1 MSRFGRY
8 VREKVV
14 KVLVTAL
21 VAGSVAGNEGITVQA
36 AGADLNDP
44 FSFVLYTNEFVSSNL
59 DHIEGNAAIRE
70 LKVSMVSYGG
80 KSYLGDLSAPNQIL
94 KYTASGRT
102 DEKELIIPLTNSDG
116 TQNSVE
122 REVTGQGYNIIV
134 GENKLY
140 TGNLLKNCEVWDTDI
155 ASEISNVLAGNMV
168 QKSKDL
174 YAMANEDSDT
184 RLVLNVTSAELNS
197 GIEEYDKKITGAAF
211 YGKTV
216 VVNVSDSG
224 TVNITG
230 WMNAHGAKKQAL
242 EHQLWA
248 DRIIWNFGNAT
259 EVNVNSIFGYIL
271 APNATVYNGGT
282 VVGGIIADKY
292 KQGGEIHCPCEPDE
306 PEPTPTPTPVVT
318 EEPTPTPTVP
328 VVTEEPTPTPTV
340 PVVTEEPTPTPV
352 VTEEPTPTPVVT
364 EEPTPTPV
372 VTEEPTPTP
381 VVTEEPTPTPVV
393 TEEPTPTPVV
403 TEEPTPTPVVTEEP
417 TPTPVVTEEPTPTP
431 VVTEEPTPTPV
442 VTEEPTPTPVVSE
455 EPTPTPTVPVV
466 TEEPTPTPTVPVVT
480 EEPTPTPTVP
490 VVTEEPTPTPTVPV
504 VTEEPTPTPTVP
516 VVTEEPAPTATP
528 TATPDTPD
536 EPDTP
541 DDTPDDPGTPND
553 PGTPAGGIPDTP
565 QVLGA
570 RRRRMVTIEDEA
582 VPLADRAV
590 LGASRRPQTSDDS
603 DAWNLGFAFSLTS
616 LGAWLVLKRKEH

>member
-1 MSRFGRY
+1 MSRFSKY

-21 VAGSVAGNEGITVQA
+21 VVGSVAGNEGIAVQA
-36 AGADLNDP
+36 AGTDLNDP

-59 DHIEGNAAIRE
+59 DHIEGNAAIKE

-122 REVTGQGYNIIV
+122 REVTGQGYNIIA

-184 RLVLNVTSAELNS
+184 QLVLNVTSAELNTRM
-197 GIEEYDKKITGAAF
+197 EDYDKEITGAAF

-271 APNATVYNGGT
+271 APNATVYNG
-282 VVGGIIADKY
+282 ADYEKYIKTCIVEFDKLDIY
-292 KQGGEIHCPCEPDE
+292 KQELLIENATRIINNMNYTSQRAITKFARNQLNKRSPKAVIFTSKLLDG
-306 PEPTPTPTPVVT
+306 
-318 EEPTPTPTVP
+318 VP
-328 VVTEEPTPTPTV
+328 
-340 PVVTEEPTPTPV
+340 
-352 VTEEPTPTPVVT
+352 
-364 EEPTPTPV
+364 
-372 VTEEPTPTP
+372 
-381 VVTEEPTPTPVV
+381 
-393 TEEPTPTPVV
+393 
-403 TEEPTPTPVVTEEP
+403 
-417 TPTPVVTEEPTPTP
+417 
-431 VVTEEPTPTPV
+431 
-442 VTEEPTPTPVVSE
+442 
-455 EPTPTPTVPVV
+455 
-466 TEEPTPTPTVPVVT
+466 
-480 EEPTPTPTVP
+480 
-490 VVTEEPTPTPTVPV
+490 
-504 VTEEPTPTPTVP
+504 
-516 VVTEEPAPTATP
+516 
-528 TATPDTPD
+528 
-536 EPDTP
+536 
-541 DDTPDDPGTPND
+541 
-553 PGTPAGGIPDTP
+553 
-565 QVLGA
+565 
-570 RRRRMVTIEDEA
+570 
-582 VPLADRAV
+582 
-590 LGASRRPQTSDDS
+590 
-603 DAWNLGFAFSLTS
+603 
-616 LGAWLVLKRKEH
+616 

>member
-1 MSRFGRY
+1 MSRFSKY

-14 KVLVTAL
+14 KVLVAAL

-122 REVTGQGYNIIV
+122 REVTGQGYNIIA

-168 QKSKDL
+168 QKSNDL
-174 YAMANEDSDT
+174 YALADENNDT
-184 RLVLNVTSAELNS
+184 QLVLNVTSAELNTRM
-197 GIEEYDKKITGAAF
+197 EDYDKEITGAAF

-306 PEPTPTPTPVVT
+306 PEPTPTPVVTEEPTPTPVVTEEPTPTPTVPVVTEEPTPTPTVPVVT

-381 VVTEEPTPTPVV
+381 VITEEPTPTPVV

-417 TPTPVVTEEPTPTP
+417 TPTPVVT
-431 VVTEEPTPTPV
+431 
-442 VTEEPTPTPVVSE
+442 E

-516 VVTEEPAPTATP
+516 VVTEEPTP

>member
-1 MSRFGRY
+1 MSRFSKY

-14 KVLVTAL
+14 KVLVAAL

-102 DEKELIIPLTNSDG
+102 DEKELVIPLTNSDG

-122 REVTGQGYNIIV
+122 REVTGQGYNIIA

-168 QKSKDL
+168 QKSNDL
-174 YAMANEDSDT
+174 YALADENNDT
-184 RLVLNVTSAELNS
+184 QLVLNVTSAELNTRM
-197 GIEEYDKKITGAAF
+197 EDYDKEITGAAF

-271 APNATVYNGGT
+271 APTATVYNGGT

-306 PEPTPTPTPVVT
+306 PESTPT
-318 EEPTPTPTVP
+318 P

-393 TEEPTPTPVV
+393 TEEPTPT
-403 TEEPTPTPVVTEEP
+403 
-417 TPTPVVTEEPTPTP
+417 
-431 VVTEEPTPTPV
+431 
-442 VTEEPTPTPVVSE
+442 
-455 EPTPTPTVPVV
+455 
-466 TEEPTPTPTVPVVT
+466 
-480 EEPTPTPTVP
+480 
-490 VVTEEPTPTPTVPV
+490 PV

>member
-340 PVVTEEPTPTPV
+340 PVVTEEPTPTP
-352 VTEEPTPTPVVT
+352 
-364 EEPTPTPV
+364 
-372 VTEEPTPTP
+372 
-381 VVTEEPTPTPVV
+381 
-393 TEEPTPTPVV
+393 
-403 TEEPTPTPVVTEEP
+403 
-417 TPTPVVTEEPTPTP
+417 
-431 VVTEEPTPTPV
+431 
-442 VTEEPTPTPVVSE
+442 
-455 EPTPTPTVPVV
+455 
-466 TEEPTPTPTVPVVT
+466 
-480 EEPTPTPTVP
+480 
-490 VVTEEPTPTPTVPV
+490 TVPV

>member
-1 MSRFGRY
+1 MSRFSKY

-21 VAGSVAGNEGITVQA
+21 VVGSVAGNEGIAVQA

-122 REVTGQGYNIIV
+122 REVTGQGYNIIA

-168 QKSKDL
+168 QKSNDL
-174 YAMANEDSDT
+174 YALADENNDT
-184 RLVLNVTSAELNS
+184 QLVLNVTSAELNTRM
-197 GIEEYDKKITGAAF
+197 EDYDKEITGAAF

-306 PEPTPTPTPVVT
+306 PEPTPTPT
-318 EEPTPTPTVP
+318 
-328 VVTEEPTPTPTV
+328 V

-352 VTEEPTPTPVVT
+352 VTEEPT
-364 EEPTPTPV
+364 
-372 VTEEPTPTP
+372 
-381 VVTEEPTPTPVV
+381 
-393 TEEPTPTPVV
+393 
-403 TEEPTPTPVVTEEP
+403 
-417 TPTPVVTEEPTPTP
+417 
-431 VVTEEPTPTPV
+431 
-442 VTEEPTPTPVVSE
+442 
-455 EPTPTPTVPVV
+455 
-466 TEEPTPTPTVPVVT
+466 
-480 EEPTPTPTVP
+480 
-490 VVTEEPTPTPTVPV
+490 
-504 VTEEPTPTPTVP
+504 
-516 VVTEEPAPTATP
+516 PTATP

-553 PGTPAGGIPDTP
+553 PGPPAAPGTPAGGIPDTP

-570 RRRRMVTIEDEA
+570 RRRRMVTIEDET

>member
-1 MSRFGRY
+1 MSRFSKY

-21 VAGSVAGNEGITVQA
+21 VVGSVAGNEGIAVQA
-36 AGADLNDP
+36 AGTDLNDP

-59 DHIEGNAAIRE
+59 DHIEGNAAIKE

-122 REVTGQGYNIIV
+122 REVTGQGYNIIA

-184 RLVLNVTSAELNS
+184 QLVLNVTSAELNTRM
-197 GIEEYDKKITGAAF
+197 EDYDKEITGAAF

-306 PEPTPTPTPVVT
+306 PEPTPTPT
-318 EEPTPTPTVP
+318 VP

-364 EEPTPTPV
+364 EEPT
-372 VTEEPTPTP
+372 
-381 VVTEEPTPTPVV
+381 
-393 TEEPTPTPVV
+393 
-403 TEEPTPTPVVTEEP
+403 
-417 TPTPVVTEEPTPTP
+417 
-431 VVTEEPTPTPV
+431 
-442 VTEEPTPTPVVSE
+442 
-455 EPTPTPTVPVV
+455 
-466 TEEPTPTPTVPVVT
+466 
-480 EEPTPTPTVP
+480 
-490 VVTEEPTPTPTVPV
+490 
-504 VTEEPTPTPTVP
+504 
-516 VVTEEPAPTATP
+516 PTATP

>member
-1 MSRFGRY
+1 MSRFSKY

-14 KVLVTAL
+14 KVLVAAL

-122 REVTGQGYNIIV
+122 REVTGQGYNIIA

-168 QKSKDL
+168 QKSNDL
-174 YAMANEDSDT
+174 YALADENNDT
-184 RLVLNVTSAELNS
+184 QLVLNVTSAELNTRM
-197 GIEEYDKKITGAAF
+197 EDYDKEITGAAF

-306 PEPTPTPTPVVT
+306 PEPTPTPVVT
-318 EEPTPTPTVP
+318 EEPTPT
-328 VVTEEPTPTPTV
+328 
-340 PVVTEEPTPTPV
+340 
-352 VTEEPTPTPVVT
+352 
-364 EEPTPTPV
+364 
-372 VTEEPTPTP
+372 
-381 VVTEEPTPTPVV
+381 
-393 TEEPTPTPVV
+393 
-403 TEEPTPTPVVTEEP
+403 
-417 TPTPVVTEEPTPTP
+417 
-431 VVTEEPTPTPV
+431 
-442 VTEEPTPTPVVSE
+442 
-455 EPTPTPTVPVV
+455 
-466 TEEPTPTPTVPVVT
+466 
-480 EEPTPTPTVP
+480 
-490 VVTEEPTPTPTVPV
+490 PV

>member
-21 VAGSVAGNEGITVQA
+21 VVGSVAGNEGITVQA

-122 REVTGQGYNIIV
+122 REVTGQGYNIIA

-168 QKSKDL
+168 QKSNDL
-174 YAMANEDSDT
+174 YALADENNDT
-184 RLVLNVTSAELNS
+184 QLVLNVTSAELNTRM
-197 GIEEYDKKITGAAF
+197 EDYDKEITGAAF

-271 APNATVYNGGT
+271 APKATVYNGGT

-306 PEPTPTPTPVVT
+306 P
-318 EEPTPTPTVP
+318 
-328 VVTEEPTPTPTV
+328 
-340 PVVTEEPTPTPV
+340 EPTPTPV

-431 VVTEEPTPTPV
+431 
-442 VTEEPTPTPVVSE
+442 
-455 EPTPTPTVPVV
+455 TVPVV

-516 VVTEEPAPTATP
+516 VVTEEPTP

>member
-1 MSRFGRY
+1 MSRFSKY

-21 VAGSVAGNEGITVQA
+21 VVGSVAGNEGIAVQA
-36 AGADLNDP
+36 AGTDLNDP

-59 DHIEGNAAIRE
+59 DHIEGNAAIKE

-122 REVTGQGYNIIV
+122 REVTGQGYNIIA

-184 RLVLNVTSAELNS
+184 QLVLNVTSAELNTRM
-197 GIEEYDKKITGAAF
+197 EDYDKEITGAAF

-306 PEPTPTPTPVVT
+306 PEPTPTPTVPVVTEEPTPTPTVPVVTEEPTPTPTVPVVT

-381 VVTEEPTPTPVV
+381 VVTEEPTPT
-393 TEEPTPTPVV
+393 
-403 TEEPTPTPVVTEEP
+403 
-417 TPTPVVTEEPTPTP
+417 
-431 VVTEEPTPTPV
+431 
-442 VTEEPTPTPVVSE
+442 
-455 EPTPTPTVPVV
+455 
-466 TEEPTPTPTVPVVT
+466 
-480 EEPTPTPTVP
+480 
-490 VVTEEPTPTPTVPV
+490 PV

>member
-1 MSRFGRY
+1 MSRFSKY

-21 VAGSVAGNEGITVQA
+21 VVGSVAGNEGIAVQA
-36 AGADLNDP
+36 AGTDLNDP

-59 DHIEGNAAIRE
+59 DHIEGNAAIKE

-122 REVTGQGYNIIV
+122 REVTGQGYNIIA

-184 RLVLNVTSAELNS
+184 QLVLNVTSAELNTRM
-197 GIEEYDKKITGAAF
+197 EDYDKEITGAAF

-306 PEPTPTPTPVVT
+306 PEPTPTPT
-318 EEPTPTPTVP
+318 
-328 VVTEEPTPTPTV
+328 
-340 PVVTEEPTPTPV
+340 
-352 VTEEPTPTPVVT
+352 
-364 EEPTPTPV
+364 
-372 VTEEPTPTP
+372 
-381 VVTEEPTPTPVV
+381 
-393 TEEPTPTPVV
+393 
-403 TEEPTPTPVVTEEP
+403 
-417 TPTPVVTEEPTPTP
+417 
-431 VVTEEPTPTPV
+431 
-442 VTEEPTPTPVVSE
+442 
-455 EPTPTPTVPVV
+455 VPVV

-516 VVTEEPAPTATP
+516 VVTEEPTPTPVVTEEPTPTPVVTEEPTPTATP

>member
-1 MSRFGRY
+1 MSRFSKY

-21 VAGSVAGNEGITVQA
+21 VVGSVAGNEGIAVQA
-36 AGADLNDP
+36 AGTDLNDP

-122 REVTGQGYNIIV
+122 REVTGQGYNIIA

-184 RLVLNVTSAELNS
+184 QLVLNVTSAELNTRM
-197 GIEEYDKKITGAAF
+197 EDYDKEITGAAF

-306 PEPTPTPTPVVT
+306 PEPTPTPT
-318 EEPTPTPTVP
+318 VP

-340 PVVTEEPTPTPV
+340 PVVTEEPT
-352 VTEEPTPTPVVT
+352 
-364 EEPTPTPV
+364 
-372 VTEEPTPTP
+372 
-381 VVTEEPTPTPVV
+381 
-393 TEEPTPTPVV
+393 
-403 TEEPTPTPVVTEEP
+403 
-417 TPTPVVTEEPTPTP
+417 
-431 VVTEEPTPTPV
+431 
-442 VTEEPTPTPVVSE
+442 
-455 EPTPTPTVPVV
+455 
-466 TEEPTPTPTVPVVT
+466 
-480 EEPTPTPTVP
+480 
-490 VVTEEPTPTPTVPV
+490 
-504 VTEEPTPTPTVP
+504 
-516 VVTEEPAPTATP
+516 PTATP

>member
-21 VAGSVAGNEGITVQA
+21 VIGSVAGNEGITVQA
-36 AGADLNDP
+36 AGEDLKDP

-70 LKVSMVSYGG
+70 LKISMVSYGG
-80 KSYLGDLSAPNQIL
+80 RSYLGDLSAPNQIL

-122 REVTGQGYNIIV
+122 REGTGQGYNIIA

-140 TGNLLKNCEVWDTDI
+140 TGNLLKNCAVWDTDI

-168 QKSKDL
+168 RKSNDL
-174 YAMANEDSDT
+174 YALANEDSDT

-197 GIEEYDKKITGAAF
+197 GMEEYDKVITGAAF

-306 PEPTPTPTPVVT
+306 PEPTPTPTATPTAPVET
-318 EEPTPTPTVP
+318 EEPTPTPTVTPTAP
-328 VVTEEPTPTPTV
+328 VETEEPTPTPTV
-340 PVVTEEPTPTPV
+340 
-352 VTEEPTPTPVVT
+352 
-364 EEPTPTPV
+364 
-372 VTEEPTPTP
+372 
-381 VVTEEPTPTPVV
+381 
-393 TEEPTPTPVV
+393 
-403 TEEPTPTPVVTEEP
+403 
-417 TPTPVVTEEPTPTP
+417 
-431 VVTEEPTPTPV
+431 
-442 VTEEPTPTPVVSE
+442 
-455 EPTPTPTVPVV
+455 TPTVPVK
-466 TEEPTPTPTVPVVT
+466 
-480 EEPTPTPTVP
+480 
-490 VVTEEPTPTPTVPV
+490 
-504 VTEEPTPTPTVP
+504 
-516 VVTEEPAPTATP
+516 
-528 TATPDTPD
+528 
-536 EPDTP
+536 
-541 DDTPDDPGTPND
+541 
-553 PGTPAGGIPDTP
+553 
-565 QVLGA
+565 LKSL
-570 RRRRMVTIEDEA
+570 RRHRR
-582 VPLADRAV
+582 
-590 LGASRRPQTSDDS
+590 
-603 DAWNLGFAFSLTS
+603 
-616 LGAWLVLKRKEH
+616 

>member
-1 MSRFGRY
+1 MSRFSKY

-14 KVLVTAL
+14 KVLVAAL

-122 REVTGQGYNIIV
+122 REVTGQGYNIIA

-168 QKSKDL
+168 QKSNDL
-174 YAMANEDSDT
+174 YALADENNDT
-184 RLVLNVTSAELNS
+184 QLVLNVTSAELNTRM
-197 GIEEYDKKITGAAF
+197 EDYDKEITGAAF

-306 PEPTPTPTPVVT
+306 PEPTPTPVVT
-318 EEPTPTPTVP
+318 EEPTPT
-328 VVTEEPTPTPTV
+328 
-340 PVVTEEPTPTPV
+340 
-352 VTEEPTPTPVVT
+352 
-364 EEPTPTPV
+364 
-372 VTEEPTPTP
+372 
-381 VVTEEPTPTPVV
+381 
-393 TEEPTPTPVV
+393 
-403 TEEPTPTPVVTEEP
+403 
-417 TPTPVVTEEPTPTP
+417 
-431 VVTEEPTPTPV
+431 
-442 VTEEPTPTPVVSE
+442 
-455 EPTPTPTVPVV
+455 PVV

-504 VTEEPTPTPTVP
+504 VTEEP
-516 VVTEEPAPTATP
+516 TP

>member
-1 MSRFGRY
+1 MSRFSKY

-21 VAGSVAGNEGITVQA
+21 VVGSVAGNEGIAVQA
-36 AGADLNDP
+36 AGTDLNDP

-59 DHIEGNAAIRE
+59 DHIEGNAAIKE

-122 REVTGQGYNIIV
+122 REVTGQGYNIIA

-184 RLVLNVTSAELNS
+184 QLVLNVTSAELNTRM
-197 GIEEYDKKITGAAF
+197 EDYDKEITGAAF

-306 PEPTPTPTPVVT
+306 PEPTPTPT
-318 EEPTPTPTVP
+318 
-328 VVTEEPTPTPTV
+328 V

-381 VVTEEPTPTPVV
+381 
-393 TEEPTPTPVV
+393 
-403 TEEPTPTPVVTEEP
+403 
-417 TPTPVVTEEPTPTP
+417 
-431 VVTEEPTPTPV
+431 
-442 VTEEPTPTPVVSE
+442 
-455 EPTPTPTVPVV
+455 TVPVV
-466 TEEPTPTPTVPVVT
+466 TEEPT
-480 EEPTPTPTVP
+480 
-490 VVTEEPTPTPTVPV
+490 
-504 VTEEPTPTPTVP
+504 
-516 VVTEEPAPTATP
+516 PTATP

-553 PGTPAGGIPDTP
+553 PGTPADPGPPAGGIPDTP

-570 RRRRMVTIEDEA
+570 RRRRMVTIEDET

>member
-1 MSRFGRY
+1 MSRFSKY

-14 KVLVTAL
+14 KVLVAAL

-122 REVTGQGYNIIV
+122 REVTGQGYNIIA

-168 QKSKDL
+168 QKSNDL
-174 YAMANEDSDT
+174 YALADENNDT
-184 RLVLNVTSAELNS
+184 QLVLNVTSAELNTRM
-197 GIEEYDKKITGAAF
+197 EDYDKEITGAAF

-306 PEPTPTPTPVVT
+306 PESTPT
-318 EEPTPTPTVP
+318 P

-442 VTEEPTPTPVVSE
+442 VTEEPTPTPVVTE
-455 EPTPTPTVPVV
+455 EPTPTPVV

-480 EEPTPTPTVP
+480 EEPTPTPT
-490 VVTEEPTPTPTVPV
+490 
-504 VTEEPTPTPTVP
+504 
-516 VVTEEPAPTATP
+516 
-528 TATPDTPD
+528 ATPDTPD

-541 DDTPDDPGTPND
+541 DDTPDDPGTPAD
-553 PGTPAGGIPDTP
+553 PGTLAGGIPDTP

-570 RRRRMVTIEDEA
+570 RRRRMVTIEDET

>member
-1 MSRFGRY
+1 MSRFSKY

-14 KVLVTAL
+14 KVLVAAL

-122 REVTGQGYNIIV
+122 REVTGQGYNIIA

-168 QKSKDL
+168 QKSNDL
-174 YAMANEDSDT
+174 YALADENNDT
-184 RLVLNVTSAELNS
+184 QLVLNVTSAELNTRM
-197 GIEEYDKKITGAAF
+197 EDYDKEITGAAF

-306 PEPTPTPTPVVT
+306 PEPTPTPVVTEEPTPTPVVTEEPTPTPTVPVVT

-364 EEPTPTPV
+364 
-372 VTEEPTPTP
+372 
-381 VVTEEPTPTPVV
+381 
-393 TEEPTPTPVV
+393 
-403 TEEPTPTPVVTEEP
+403 
-417 TPTPVVTEEPTPTP
+417 
-431 VVTEEPTPTPV
+431 
-442 VTEEPTPTPVVSE
+442 E

-516 VVTEEPAPTATP
+516 VVTEEPTP

-570 RRRRMVTIEDEA
+570 RRRRMVTIEDET

>member
-1 MSRFGRY
+1 MSRFSKY

-14 KVLVTAL
+14 KVLVAAL

-122 REVTGQGYNIIV
+122 REVTGQGYNIIA

-168 QKSKDL
+168 QKSNDL
-174 YAMANEDSDT
+174 YALADENNDT
-184 RLVLNVTSAELNS
+184 QLVLNVTSAELNTRM
-197 GIEEYDKKITGAAF
+197 EDYDKEITGAAF

-306 PEPTPTPTPVVT
+306 PEPTPTPVVTEEPTPTPVVTEEPTPTPTVPVVT

-381 VVTEEPTPTPVV
+381 VVTEEPTPTP
-393 TEEPTPTPVV
+393 
-403 TEEPTPTPVVTEEP
+403 
-417 TPTPVVTEEPTPTP
+417 
-431 VVTEEPTPTPV
+431 
-442 VTEEPTPTPVVSE
+442 
-455 EPTPTPTVPVV
+455 TVPVV

-516 VVTEEPAPTATP
+516 VVTEEPTP

-570 RRRRMVTIEDEA
+570 RRRRMVTIEDET

>member
-1 MSRFGRY
+1 MSRFSRY

-21 VAGSVAGNEGITVQA
+21 VVGSVAGNEGIAVQA

-122 REVTGQGYNIIV
+122 REVTGQGYNIIA

-168 QKSKDL
+168 QKSNDL
-174 YAMANEDSDT
+174 YALADENNDT
-184 RLVLNVTSAELNS
+184 QLVLNVTSAELNTRM
-197 GIEEYDKKITGAAF
+197 EDYDKEITGAAF

-306 PEPTPTPTPVVT
+306 PEPTPTPTVPVVT
-318 EEPTPTPTVP
+318 EEPTPTPVVTEEPTPTP

-381 VVTEEPTPTPVV
+381 VVTEEPTPTP
-393 TEEPTPTPVV
+393 
-403 TEEPTPTPVVTEEP
+403 
-417 TPTPVVTEEPTPTP
+417 
-431 VVTEEPTPTPV
+431 
-442 VTEEPTPTPVVSE
+442 
-455 EPTPTPTVPVV
+455 TVPVV

-490 VVTEEPTPTPTVPV
+490 VVTEEPTPTPV
-504 VTEEPTPTPTVP
+504 VTEEPTPTP
-516 VVTEEPAPTATP
+516 VVTEEPTP
-528 TATPDTPD
+528 YAGSNR
-536 EPDTP
+536 
-541 DDTPDDPGTPND
+541 GTYAYAGSNR
-553 PGTPAGGIPDTP
+553 GTYAYAGSNR
-565 QVLGA
+565 GA
-570 RRRRMVTIEDEA
+570 YAYAGSNRGAYAYAGSNRGAYAYAGSNRGTYAYAGSNRGTYAYAGSNRGAYAYRRYR
-582 VPLADRAV
+582 
-590 LGASRRPQTSDDS
+590 
-603 DAWNLGFAFSLTS
+603 
-616 LGAWLVLKRKEH
+616 

>member
-1 MSRFGRY
+1 MSRFSKY

-14 KVLVTAL
+14 KVLVAAL

-44 FSFVLYTNEFVSSNL
+44 FSFVYNTNEFVSSNL

-122 REVTGQGYNIIV
+122 REVTGQGYNIIA

-168 QKSKDL
+168 QKSNDL
-174 YAMANEDSDT
+174 YALADENNDT
-184 RLVLNVTSAELNS
+184 QLVLNVTSAELNTRM
-197 GIEEYDKKITGAAF
+197 EDYDKEITGAAF

-306 PEPTPTPTPVVT
+306 P
-318 EEPTPTPTVP
+318 
-328 VVTEEPTPTPTV
+328 
-340 PVVTEEPTPTPV
+340 
-352 VTEEPTPTPVVT
+352 
-364 EEPTPTPV
+364 
-372 VTEEPTPTP
+372 EPTPTP

-570 RRRRMVTIEDEA
+570 RRRRMVTIEDET

>member
-1 MSRFGRY
+1 MSRFSKY

-14 KVLVTAL
+14 KVLVAAL

-122 REVTGQGYNIIV
+122 REVTGQGYNIIA

-168 QKSKDL
+168 QKSNDL
-174 YAMANEDSDT
+174 YALADENNDT
-184 RLVLNVTSAELNS
+184 QLVLNVTSAELNTRM
-197 GIEEYDKKITGAAF
+197 EDYDKEITGAAF

-306 PEPTPTPTPVVT
+306 PEPTPTPVVTEEPTPTPVVTEEPTPTPTVPVVT

-381 VVTEEPTPTPVV
+381 VITEEPTPTPVV

-417 TPTPVVTEEPTPTP
+417 TPT
-431 VVTEEPTPTPV
+431 
-442 VTEEPTPTPVVSE
+442 
-455 EPTPTPTVPVV
+455 PVV

-516 VVTEEPAPTATP
+516 VVTEEPTP

>member
-21 VAGSVAGNEGITVQA
+21 VVGSVAGNEGIALQA

-59 DHIEGNAAIRE
+59 DHIEGNAAIKE

-102 DEKELIIPLTNSDG
+102 DEKELIIPLINSDG

-168 QKSKDL
+168 QKSKVL

-271 APNATVYNGGT
+271 APTATVYNGGT

-306 PEPTPTPTPVVT
+306 PESTPT
-318 EEPTPTPTVP
+318 P

-381 VVTEEPTPTPVV
+381 VVTEEPTPT
-393 TEEPTPTPVV
+393 
-403 TEEPTPTPVVTEEP
+403 
-417 TPTPVVTEEPTPTP
+417 
-431 VVTEEPTPTPV
+431 
-442 VTEEPTPTPVVSE
+442 
-455 EPTPTPTVPVV
+455 
-466 TEEPTPTPTVPVVT
+466 
-480 EEPTPTPTVP
+480 
-490 VVTEEPTPTPTVPV
+490 PV

>member
-1 MSRFGRY
+1 MSRFSKY

-14 KVLVTAL
+14 KVLVAAL

-122 REVTGQGYNIIV
+122 REVTGQGYNIIA

-168 QKSKDL
+168 QKSNDL
-174 YAMANEDSDT
+174 YALADENNDT
-184 RLVLNVTSAELNS
+184 QLVLNVTSAELNTRM
-197 GIEEYDKKITGAAF
+197 EDYDKEITGAAF

-306 PEPTPTPTPVVT
+306 PEPTPTP
-318 EEPTPTPTVP
+318 
-328 VVTEEPTPTPTV
+328 
-340 PVVTEEPTPTPV
+340 VVTEEPTPTPV

-403 TEEPTPTPVVTEEP
+403 TEEPTPTP
-417 TPTPVVTEEPTPTP
+417 
-431 VVTEEPTPTPV
+431 
-442 VTEEPTPTPVVSE
+442 
-455 EPTPTPTVPVV
+455 TVPVV

-516 VVTEEPAPTATP
+516 VVTEEPTPTP

-553 PGTPAGGIPDTP
+553 PGTPVGGIPDTP

>member
-21 VAGSVAGNEGITVQA
+21 VVGSVAGNEGITLQA

-59 DHIEGNAAIRE
+59 DHIEGNAAIKE

-80 KSYLGDLSAPNQIL
+80 RSYLGDLSAPNQIL

-102 DEKELIIPLTNSDG
+102 DEKELVIPLTNSDG

-122 REVTGQGYNIIV
+122 REVTGQGYNVIA

-306 PEPTPTPTPVVT
+306 PEPTPTPT
-318 EEPTPTPTVP
+318 VP

-340 PVVTEEPTPTPV
+340 PVVTEEP
-352 VTEEPTPTPVVT
+352 
-364 EEPTPTPV
+364 
-372 VTEEPTPTP
+372 
-381 VVTEEPTPTPVV
+381 
-393 TEEPTPTPVV
+393 
-403 TEEPTPTPVVTEEP
+403 
-417 TPTPVVTEEPTPTP
+417 
-431 VVTEEPTPTPV
+431 
-442 VTEEPTPTPVVSE
+442 
-455 EPTPTPTVPVV
+455 
-466 TEEPTPTPTVPVVT
+466 
-480 EEPTPTPTVP
+480 
-490 VVTEEPTPTPTVPV
+490 
-504 VTEEPTPTPTVP
+504 
-516 VVTEEPAPTATP
+516 TP

-541 DDTPDDPGTPND
+541 DDTPDDPGTPAE

-570 RRRRMVTIEDEA
+570 RRRRMVTIEDET

>member
-21 VAGSVAGNEGITVQA
+21 VVGSVAGNEGITVQA
-36 AGADLNDP
+36 AGAKLNDP

-59 DHIEGNAAIRE
+59 DHIEGNAAIKE

-122 REVTGQGYNIIV
+122 REVTGQGYNIIA

-184 RLVLNVTSAELNS
+184 QLVLNVTSAELNTRM
-197 GIEEYDKKITGAAF
+197 EDYDKEITGAAF

-306 PEPTPTPTPVVT
+306 PEPTPTPT
-318 EEPTPTPTVP
+318 VP

-340 PVVTEEPTPTPV
+340 PVVTEEPTPRV
-352 VTEEPTPTPVVT
+352 
-364 EEPTPTPV
+364 
-372 VTEEPTPTP
+372 
-381 VVTEEPTPTPVV
+381 
-393 TEEPTPTPVV
+393 
-403 TEEPTPTPVVTEEP
+403 
-417 TPTPVVTEEPTPTP
+417 
-431 VVTEEPTPTPV
+431 
-442 VTEEPTPTPVVSE
+442 
-455 EPTPTPTVPVV
+455 
-466 TEEPTPTPTVPVVT
+466 
-480 EEPTPTPTVP
+480 
-490 VVTEEPTPTPTVPV
+490 
-504 VTEEPTPTPTVP
+504 
-516 VVTEEPAPTATP
+516 
-528 TATPDTPD
+528 
-536 EPDTP
+536 
-541 DDTPDDPGTPND
+541 
-553 PGTPAGGIPDTP
+553 II
-565 QVLGA
+565 L
-570 RRRRMVTIEDEA
+570 
-582 VPLADRAV
+582 
-590 LGASRRPQTSDDS
+590 
-603 DAWNLGFAFSLTS
+603 
-616 LGAWLVLKRKEH
+616 

>member
-1 MSRFGRY
+1 MSRLSRY

-21 VAGSVAGNEGITVQA
+21 VVGSVAGNEGITVQA

-59 DHIEGNAAIRE
+59 YHIEGNAAIKE
-70 LKVSMVSYGG
+70 LKVFMESYGG
-80 KSYLGDLSAPNQIL
+80 RSYLGDLSAPNQIL

-102 DEKELIIPLTNSDG
+102 DEKELVIPLTNSDG

-122 REVTGQGYNIIV
+122 REVTGQGYNIIA

-155 ASEISNVLAGNMV
+155 ASTISKVLADDMV
-168 QKSKDL
+168 QKSNDL
-174 YAMANEDSDT
+174 YALANENNDT
-184 RLVLNVTSAELNS
+184 QLVLNVTSAELNTRM
-197 GIEEYDKKITGAAF
+197 EDYDKEITGAAF

-271 APNATVYNGGT
+271 APKATVYNGGT

-306 PEPTPTPTPVVT
+306 PESTPT
-318 EEPTPTPTVP
+318 P

-381 VVTEEPTPTPVV
+381 VVTEEPTPT
-393 TEEPTPTPVV
+393 
-403 TEEPTPTPVVTEEP
+403 
-417 TPTPVVTEEPTPTP
+417 
-431 VVTEEPTPTPV
+431 
-442 VTEEPTPTPVVSE
+442 
-455 EPTPTPTVPVV
+455 
-466 TEEPTPTPTVPVVT
+466 
-480 EEPTPTPTVP
+480 
-490 VVTEEPTPTPTVPV
+490 PV

>member
-21 VAGSVAGNEGITVQA
+21 VVGSVAGNEGITLQA

-44 FSFVLYTNEFVSSNL
+44 FSFVLYTNEFVSSNQY
-59 DHIEGNAAIRE
+59 HIEGNAAIKE

-80 KSYLGDLSAPNQIL
+80 RSYLGDLSAPNQIL

-102 DEKELIIPLTNSDG
+102 DEKELVIPLTNSDG

-122 REVTGQGYNIIV
+122 REVTGQGYNVIA

-155 ASEISNVLAGNMV
+155 ASKISNVLAGNML
-168 QKSKDL
+168 QKSNDL
-174 YAMANEDSDT
+174 YALANENNDT
-184 RLVLNVTSAELNS
+184 QLVLNVTSAELNTRM
-197 GIEEYDKKITGAAF
+197 EDYDKEITGAAF

-230 WMNAHGAKKQAL
+230 CMNAHGAKKQAL

-306 PEPTPTPTPVVT
+306 PEPTPTPKVPVVT
-318 EEPTPTPTVP
+318 EEPTPTPKVP

-364 EEPTPTPV
+364 EEPTPT
-372 VTEEPTPTP
+372 
-381 VVTEEPTPTPVV
+381 
-393 TEEPTPTPVV
+393 
-403 TEEPTPTPVVTEEP
+403 
-417 TPTPVVTEEPTPTP
+417 
-431 VVTEEPTPTPV
+431 
-442 VTEEPTPTPVVSE
+442 
-455 EPTPTPTVPVV
+455 
-466 TEEPTPTPTVPVVT
+466 
-480 EEPTPTPTVP
+480 
-490 VVTEEPTPTPTVPV
+490 
-504 VTEEPTPTPTVP
+504 
-516 VVTEEPAPTATP
+516 
-528 TATPDTPD
+528 ATPDTPD

-541 DDTPDDPGTPND
+541 DDTPDDPGTPAE

-570 RRRRMVTIEDEA
+570 RRRRMVTIEDET

>member
-1 MSRFGRY
+1 MSRLSRY

-21 VAGSVAGNEGITVQA
+21 VVGSVAGNEGITLQA

-59 DHIEGNAAIRE
+59 DHIEGNAAIKE

-80 KSYLGDLSAPNQIL
+80 RSYLGDLSAPNQIL

-102 DEKELIIPLTNSDG
+102 DEKELVIPLTNSDG

-122 REVTGQGYNIIV
+122 REVTGQGYNVIA

-306 PEPTPTPTPVVT
+306 PEPTPTP
-318 EEPTPTPTVP
+318 
-328 VVTEEPTPTPTV
+328 
-340 PVVTEEPTPTPV
+340 VVTEEPTPTPV

-364 EEPTPTPV
+364 EEPTPT
-372 VTEEPTPTP
+372 
-381 VVTEEPTPTPVV
+381 
-393 TEEPTPTPVV
+393 
-403 TEEPTPTPVVTEEP
+403 
-417 TPTPVVTEEPTPTP
+417 
-431 VVTEEPTPTPV
+431 
-442 VTEEPTPTPVVSE
+442 
-455 EPTPTPTVPVV
+455 
-466 TEEPTPTPTVPVVT
+466 
-480 EEPTPTPTVP
+480 
-490 VVTEEPTPTPTVPV
+490 
-504 VTEEPTPTPTVP
+504 
-516 VVTEEPAPTATP
+516 ATP

-541 DDTPDDPGTPND
+541 DDTPDDPGTPAE

-590 LGASRRPQTSDDS
+590 LGASRRPQTGDDS

>member
-21 VAGSVAGNEGITVQA
+21 VVGSVAGNEGIALQA

-102 DEKELIIPLTNSDG
+102 DEKELIIPLINSDG

-168 QKSKDL
+168 QKSNDL
-174 YAMANEDSDT
+174 YALADENNDT
-184 RLVLNVTSAELNS
+184 QLVLNVTSAELNTRM
-197 GIEEYDKKITGAAF
+197 EDYDKEITGAAF

-306 PEPTPTPTPVVT
+306 PESTPTPVVT
-318 EEPTPTPTVP
+318 EE
-328 VVTEEPTPTPTV
+328 
-340 PVVTEEPTPTPV
+340 PTPV

-381 VVTEEPTPTPVV
+381 VVTEEPTPTP
-393 TEEPTPTPVV
+393 
-403 TEEPTPTPVVTEEP
+403 
-417 TPTPVVTEEPTPTP
+417 
-431 VVTEEPTPTPV
+431 
-442 VTEEPTPTPVVSE
+442 
-455 EPTPTPTVPVV
+455 TVPVV
-466 TEEPTPTPTVPVVT
+466 TEEPT
-480 EEPTPTPTVP
+480 
-490 VVTEEPTPTPTVPV
+490 
-504 VTEEPTPTPTVP
+504 
-516 VVTEEPAPTATP
+516 PTATP

-570 RRRRMVTIEDEA
+570 RRRRMVTIEDET

>member
-1 MSRFGRY
+1 MSRLSRY

-21 VAGSVAGNEGITVQA
+21 VIGSVAGNEGIAVQA

-122 REVTGQGYNIIV
+122 REVTGQGYNIIA

-168 QKSKDL
+168 QKSNDL
-174 YAMANEDSDT
+174 YALADENNDT
-184 RLVLNVTSAELNS
+184 QLVLNVTSAELNTRM
-197 GIEEYDKKITGAAF
+197 EDYDKEITGAAF

-306 PEPTPTPTPVVT
+306 PEPTPTPT
-318 EEPTPTPTVP
+318 
-328 VVTEEPTPTPTV
+328 V

-372 VTEEPTPTP
+372 VTEEPTPT
-381 VVTEEPTPTPVV
+381 
-393 TEEPTPTPVV
+393 
-403 TEEPTPTPVVTEEP
+403 
-417 TPTPVVTEEPTPTP
+417 
-431 VVTEEPTPTPV
+431 
-442 VTEEPTPTPVVSE
+442 
-455 EPTPTPTVPVV
+455 
-466 TEEPTPTPTVPVVT
+466 
-480 EEPTPTPTVP
+480 
-490 VVTEEPTPTPTVPV
+490 PV

>member
-140 TGNLLKNCEVWDTDI
+140 TGNLLKNCEIWDTDI

-306 PEPTPTPTPVVT
+306 PEPTPTPT
-318 EEPTPTPTVP
+318 
-328 VVTEEPTPTPTV
+328 V

-372 VTEEPTPTP
+372 VTEEPTPT
-381 VVTEEPTPTPVV
+381 
-393 TEEPTPTPVV
+393 
-403 TEEPTPTPVVTEEP
+403 
-417 TPTPVVTEEPTPTP
+417 
-431 VVTEEPTPTPV
+431 
-442 VTEEPTPTPVVSE
+442 
-455 EPTPTPTVPVV
+455 
-466 TEEPTPTPTVPVVT
+466 
-480 EEPTPTPTVP
+480 
-490 VVTEEPTPTPTVPV
+490 
-504 VTEEPTPTPTVP
+504 
-516 VVTEEPAPTATP
+516 
-528 TATPDTPD
+528 ATPDTPD

-541 DDTPDDPGTPND
+541 DDTPDDPGTPNNPSTPAD

>member
-1 MSRFGRY
+1 MSRFSKY

-14 KVLVTAL
+14 KVLVAAL
-21 VAGSVAGNEGITVQA
+21 VAGSFAGNEGITVQA

-59 DHIEGNAAIRE
+59 DHIEGNAAIKE

-102 DEKELIIPLTNSDG
+102 DEKELIIPLINSDG

-168 QKSKDL
+168 QKSKVL

-271 APNATVYNGGT
+271 APTATVYNGGT

-306 PEPTPTPTPVVT
+306 PEST
-318 EEPTPTPTVP
+318 
-328 VVTEEPTPTPTV
+328 
-340 PVVTEEPTPTPV
+340 PTPTPV

-372 VTEEPTPTP
+372 VTEEPTPT
-381 VVTEEPTPTPVV
+381 
-393 TEEPTPTPVV
+393 
-403 TEEPTPTPVVTEEP
+403 
-417 TPTPVVTEEPTPTP
+417 
-431 VVTEEPTPTPV
+431 
-442 VTEEPTPTPVVSE
+442 
-455 EPTPTPTVPVV
+455 
-466 TEEPTPTPTVPVVT
+466 
-480 EEPTPTPTVP
+480 
-490 VVTEEPTPTPTVPV
+490 PV

>member
-1 MSRFGRY
+1 MSRFSKY

-14 KVLVTAL
+14 KVLVAAL

-122 REVTGQGYNIIV
+122 REVTGQGYNIIA

-168 QKSKDL
+168 QKSNDL
-174 YAMANEDSDT
+174 YALADENNDT
-184 RLVLNVTSAELNS
+184 QLVLNVTSAELNTRM
-197 GIEEYDKKITGAAF
+197 EDYDKEITGAAF

-306 PEPTPTPTPVVT
+306 PEPTPTPVVTEEPTPTPVVT

-340 PVVTEEPTPTPV
+340 PVI
-352 VTEEPTPTPVVT
+352 
-364 EEPTPTPV
+364 
-372 VTEEPTPTP
+372 
-381 VVTEEPTPTPVV
+381 
-393 TEEPTPTPVV
+393 
-403 TEEPTPTPVVTEEP
+403 
-417 TPTPVVTEEPTPTP
+417 
-431 VVTEEPTPTPV
+431 
-442 VTEEPTPTPVVSE
+442 
-455 EPTPTPTVPVV
+455 

-480 EEPTPTPTVP
+480 EEP
-490 VVTEEPTPTPTVPV
+490 
-504 VTEEPTPTPTVP
+504 
-516 VVTEEPAPTATP
+516 TP

>member
-1 MSRFGRY
+1 MSRFSKY

-14 KVLVTAL
+14 KVLVAAL

-340 PVVTEEPTPTPV
+340 PVVTEEPTPTP
-352 VTEEPTPTPVVT
+352 
-364 EEPTPTPV
+364 
-372 VTEEPTPTP
+372 
-381 VVTEEPTPTPVV
+381 
-393 TEEPTPTPVV
+393 
-403 TEEPTPTPVVTEEP
+403 
-417 TPTPVVTEEPTPTP
+417 
-431 VVTEEPTPTPV
+431 
-442 VTEEPTPTPVVSE
+442 
-455 EPTPTPTVPVV
+455 
-466 TEEPTPTPTVPVVT
+466 
-480 EEPTPTPTVP
+480 
-490 VVTEEPTPTPTVPV
+490 TVPV

>member
-1 MSRFGRY
+1 MSRLSRY

-21 VAGSVAGNEGITVQA
+21 VIGSVAGNEGIAVQA

-122 REVTGQGYNIIV
+122 REVTGQGYNIIA

-168 QKSKDL
+168 QKSNDL
-174 YAMANEDSDT
+174 YALADENNDT
-184 RLVLNVTSAELNS
+184 QLVLNVTSAELNTRM
-197 GIEEYDKKITGAAF
+197 EDYDKEITGAAF

-306 PEPTPTPTPVVT
+306 PEPTPTPT
-318 EEPTPTPTVP
+318 VP
-328 VVTEEPTPTPTV
+328 VVTEEPTPT
-340 PVVTEEPTPTPV
+340 
-352 VTEEPTPTPVVT
+352 
-364 EEPTPTPV
+364 
-372 VTEEPTPTP
+372 
-381 VVTEEPTPTPVV
+381 
-393 TEEPTPTPVV
+393 
-403 TEEPTPTPVVTEEP
+403 
-417 TPTPVVTEEPTPTP
+417 
-431 VVTEEPTPTPV
+431 
-442 VTEEPTPTPVVSE
+442 
-455 EPTPTPTVPVV
+455 
-466 TEEPTPTPTVPVVT
+466 
-480 EEPTPTPTVP
+480 
-490 VVTEEPTPTPTVPV
+490 
-504 VTEEPTPTPTVP
+504 
-516 VVTEEPAPTATP
+516 AT
-528 TATPDTPD
+528 
-536 EPDTP
+536 PDTP
-541 DDTPDDPGTPND
+541 DDTPDDPGTPNDSGTQAD

-570 RRRRMVTIEDEA
+570 RRRRMVTIEDET

>member
-1 MSRFGRY
+1 MSRFSKY

-21 VAGSVAGNEGITVQA
+21 VVGSVAGNEGIAVQA
-36 AGADLNDP
+36 AGTDLNDP

-59 DHIEGNAAIRE
+59 DHIEGNAAIKE

-122 REVTGQGYNIIV
+122 REVTGQGYNIIA

-184 RLVLNVTSAELNS
+184 QLVLNVTSAELNTRM
-197 GIEEYDKKITGAAF
+197 EDYDKEITGAAF

-306 PEPTPTPTPVVT
+306 PEPTPTPTVPVVTEEPTPTPTVPVVT

-364 EEPTPTPV
+364 EEPT
-372 VTEEPTPTP
+372 
-381 VVTEEPTPTPVV
+381 
-393 TEEPTPTPVV
+393 
-403 TEEPTPTPVVTEEP
+403 
-417 TPTPVVTEEPTPTP
+417 
-431 VVTEEPTPTPV
+431 
-442 VTEEPTPTPVVSE
+442 
-455 EPTPTPTVPVV
+455 
-466 TEEPTPTPTVPVVT
+466 
-480 EEPTPTPTVP
+480 
-490 VVTEEPTPTPTVPV
+490 
-504 VTEEPTPTPTVP
+504 
-516 VVTEEPAPTATP
+516 PTATP

>member
-1 MSRFGRY
+1 MSRFSKY

-21 VAGSVAGNEGITVQA
+21 VVGSVAGNEGIAVQA
-36 AGADLNDP
+36 AGTDLNDP

-122 REVTGQGYNIIV
+122 REVTGQGYNIIA

-168 QKSKDL
+168 QKSNDL
-174 YAMANEDSDT
+174 YALADENNDT
-184 RLVLNVTSAELNS
+184 QLVLNVTSAELNTRM
-197 GIEEYDKKITGAAF
+197 EDYDKEITGAAF

-306 PEPTPTPTPVVT
+306 PEPTPTP
-318 EEPTPTPTVP
+318 
-328 VVTEEPTPTPTV
+328 
-340 PVVTEEPTPTPV
+340 VVTEEPTPTPV
-352 VTEEPTPTPVVT
+352 VT
-364 EEPTPTPV
+364 
-372 VTEEPTPTP
+372 
-381 VVTEEPTPTPVV
+381 
-393 TEEPTPTPVV
+393 
-403 TEEPTPTPVVTEEP
+403 
-417 TPTPVVTEEPTPTP
+417 
-431 VVTEEPTPTPV
+431 
-442 VTEEPTPTPVVSE
+442 E

-516 VVTEEPAPTATP
+516 VVTEEPTPTPTVPVITEEPTPTPTIPVVTEEPTPTPTVPVVTKEPTPTPTIPVVTEEPTPTPTVPVVTEEPTPTPTVPVVTEEPTPTPTVPVVTEEPTPTPTVPVVTEEPTPTPTVPVVTEEPTPTPTVPVVTEEPTP

>member
-1 MSRFGRY
+1 MSRFSKY

-14 KVLVTAL
+14 KVLVAAL

-122 REVTGQGYNIIV
+122 REVTGQGYNIIA

-168 QKSKDL
+168 QKSNDL
-174 YAMANEDSDT
+174 YALADENNDT
-184 RLVLNVTSAELNS
+184 QLVLNVTSAELNTRM
-197 GIEEYDKKITGAAF
+197 EDYDKEITGAAF

-306 PEPTPTPTPVVT
+306 PEPTPTPVVT
-318 EEPTPTPTVP
+318 EEPTPTP

-393 TEEPTPTPVV
+393 TEEPTPT
-403 TEEPTPTPVVTEEP
+403 
-417 TPTPVVTEEPTPTP
+417 
-431 VVTEEPTPTPV
+431 
-442 VTEEPTPTPVVSE
+442 
-455 EPTPTPTVPVV
+455 
-466 TEEPTPTPTVPVVT
+466 
-480 EEPTPTPTVP
+480 
-490 VVTEEPTPTPTVPV
+490 PV